1 MKLPR
6 RPFLQLGAG
15 AAALPAASR
24 IAWAET
30 YPSRAIT
37 VIVPFAAGGPVDTLA
52 RIVMDRMREILGQP
66 IIIEDITGAAGS
78 IGVGRVAHAVPDGYT
93 LSIGIW
99 STHVVNGMVYK
110 LSYDM
115 LNDFAPIALLTDNA
129 QIIVCRKTMPADNLQ
144 QLITW
149 LEANPDKALAGSAG
163 VGSPPHVFG
172 ILFQKATG
180 ARFGFLHYRGTALA
194 MEDLVA
200 GRIDLIISDQ
210 VTALAQIRAGTI
222 KPYAVTSITHLASA
236 PDIPT
241 VDEAG
246 LPTFHTSVWD
256 AIWAP
261 KGTPPP
267 VIAKLNAAI
276 VETLSDPALRERLQ
290 QLGQNVVPRER
301 QTPEALGKLQKAE
314 IEKWWPIIKAAGITA
329 E

>member
-6 RPFLQLGAG
+6 RQFLHLAAG
-15 AAALPAASR
+15 AAAAPAVSR
-24 IAWAET
+24 IALAET
-30 YPSRAIT
+30 YPTRPVT
-37 VIVPFAAGGPVDTLA
+37 VIVPFAAGGPLDTLA
-52 RIVMDRMREILGQP
+52 RIVMDRMREFLGQP
-66 IIIEDITGAAGS
+66 IVVEDVTGAAGS
-78 IGVGRVAHAVPDGYT
+78 IGVGRGAHAAPDGYT
-93 LSIGIW
+93 LTMGIW
-99 STHVVNGMVYK
+99 STHVINGAVYK
-110 LSYDM
+110 LSYDV

-129 QIIVCRKTMPADNLQ
+129 QIIVSRKTMPADDLQ
-144 QLITW
+144 QLIAW
-149 LEANPDKALAGSAG
+149 LKLNPDKALAGTGG
-163 VGSPPHVFG
+163 VGSPQHVFG

-180 ARFGFLHYRGTALA
+180 TRFGFVHYRGAAPA

-200 GRIDLIISDQ
+200 GRIDLIIADQ
-210 VTALAQIRAGTI
+210 VTALAQIRGGTV
-222 KPYAVTSITHLASA
+222 KAYAVTSKTRPAAA

-276 VETLSDPALRERLQ
+276 VETLSDPALRERLE
-290 QLGQNVVPRER
+290 QLGQYVVPREQ
-301 QTPEALGKLQKAE
+301 QTPEALGELQKAE
-314 IEKWWPIIKAAGITA
+314 IEKWWPIIKAVGITA